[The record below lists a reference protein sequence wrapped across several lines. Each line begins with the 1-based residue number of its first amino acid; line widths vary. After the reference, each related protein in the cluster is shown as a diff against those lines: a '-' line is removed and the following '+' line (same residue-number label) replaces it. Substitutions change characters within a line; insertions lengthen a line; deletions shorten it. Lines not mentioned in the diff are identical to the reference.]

1 MSHLD
6 DLLAAHGVQFSAPSA
21 GVSEEDPAAVL
32 VASALAN
39 LTELGEA
46 LELAFREK
54 DDEDG
59 GSTGQGSDK
68 GDAKKP
74 PFGKKKPPFGKSGSK
89 SGGKDD
95 RDDDEDE
102 DDGPPW
108 AKKGG
113 GNDKKPPFGKKK
125 NQVKASALLDAA
137 MVALSGLNA
146 AQGDWVEM
154 TARDNM
160 ALALSGKKPY
170 GNVSYA
176 DPGHQKDGKS
186 RYPTDTPEHTRAA
199 WSYVNQ
205 KENGDKYAPEDLA
218 KVKSKIRAAMRKH
231 GIKGGDDK
239 DKES

>member
-6 DLLAAHGVQFSAPSA
+6 DLLARNGVQFSAPPA
-21 GVSEEDPAAVL
+21 GQSEDTAAVL
-32 VASALAN
+32 VAAAQSALA
-39 LTELGEA
+39 ELGSV
-46 LELAFREK
+46 LELAFKEK

-74 PFGKKKPPFGKSGSK
+74 PFGKKKPPFGKGGGSSK
-89 SGGKDD
+89 GSD
-95 RDDDEDE
+95 RDDDSDDDDE

-113 GNDKKPPFGKKK
+113 KGKKPPFGKKNDK
-125 NQVKASALLDAA
+125 VKATALLDAA
-137 MVALSGLNA
+137 TVALAGLNSERR
-146 AQGDWVEM
+146 DWVEM

-160 ALALSGKKPY
+160 AIALSGKKPY

-218 KVKSKIRAAMRKH
+218 SVKTKIKSAMKKH